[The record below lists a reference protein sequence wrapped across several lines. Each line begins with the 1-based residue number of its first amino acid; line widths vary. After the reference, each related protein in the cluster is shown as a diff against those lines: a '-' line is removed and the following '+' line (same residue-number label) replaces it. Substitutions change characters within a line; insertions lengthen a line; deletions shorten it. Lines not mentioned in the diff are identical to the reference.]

1 MRHQKRLRIG
11 VANILRSLN
20 HNTAC
25 NKLGILPCID
35 HAREPINGSIG
46 VAAAHGLNERTDN
59 VVVHVT
65 VFVIRKP
72 TARIGDL
79 HIVDRDGIPLPRRR
93 SRRPLGIGTRDG
105 NLARQLKRRQGRAC
119 ITRCQRANGL
129 DRIIIGREFAVQ
141 ALRRLERTLDK
152 HGDILVL

>member
-1 MRHQKRLRIG
+1 MRYKQGLRIG
-11 VANILRSLN
+11 VTDVFGSMDHDASGDKLRV
-20 HNTAC
+20 
-25 NKLGILPCID
+25 LPRID
-35 HAREPINGSIG
+35 HARKPIDGGIG

-141 ALRRLERTLDK
+141 ALRCLERTLDK
-152 HGDILVL
+152 HGDILIL